1 MDEQKLMELEAILEA
16 STPGPWVIEKQSAH
30 EFWINA
36 PQGDPK
42 LGYKMWDGLIV
53 TYGDEDCVDEVKST
67 KVAKSNAKLILTA
80 KEALPK
86 LIEEIRHLRRAI
98 ASYHSTSPD
107 EVDRSWQ
114 EGFVAGMGEMQR
126 AAVKALEAS
135 YDAGAAKVVSGIR
148 VKEL

>member
-1 MDEQKLMELEAILEA
+1 MDEQKLMELEAILDA
-16 STPGPWVIEKQSAH
+16 STPGPWVLEKQSAC

-42 LGYKMWDGLIV
+42 LGYKTWDGLIV
-53 TYGDEDCVDEVKST
+53 TYGDEDNPDHAT
-67 KVAKSNAKLILTA
+67 KVAKANAQLILTA
-80 KEALPK
+80 KTALPK

-98 ASYHSTSPD
+98 ASYHSSSPD
-107 EVDRSWQ
+107 EVDRAWK
-114 EGFVAGMGEMQR
+114 EGFMVGMEEMQR

-135 YDAGAAKVVSGIR
+135 YDAGAAKVVSAIR

>member
-1 MDEQKLMELEAILEA
+1 MDEQKLMELEAILDA
-16 STPGPWVIEKQSAH
+16 STPGPWVLEKQSAC

-42 LGYKMWDGLIV
+42 LGYKAWDGLIV
-53 TYGDEDCVDEVKST
+53 AYGDEDNLDQAT
-67 KVAKSNAKLILTA
+67 RVAKANAQLILTA
-80 KEALPK
+80 KAALPK

-148 VKEL
+148 VKSL

>member
-1 MDEQKLMELEAILEA
+1 MDEQKLMELEAILDA
-16 STPGPWVIEKQSAH
+16 STPGPWVLEKQSAC

-42 LGYKMWDGLIV
+42 LGYKTWDGLIV
-53 TYGDEDCVDEVKST
+53 AYGDEDSPDQAT
-67 KVAKSNAKLILTA
+67 KVAKANAQLILTA
-80 KEALPK
+80 KTAMPK

-148 VKEL
+148 VKSL

>member
-16 STPGPWVIEKQSAH
+16 STPGPWVLEKQSAC

-42 LGYKMWDGLIV
+42 MGWPKWDGLIV
-53 TYGDEDCVDEVKST
+53 TYGDEDSPEMAT
-67 KVAKSNAKLILTA
+67 KVAKANAQLILTA
-80 KEALPK
+80 KAVMPK

-107 EVDRSWQ
+107 EVDRSWK

-148 VKEL
+148 VKSL

>member
-1 MDEQKLMELEAILEA
+1 MDEQKLMELEAILDA
-16 STPGPWVIEKQSAH
+16 STPGPWVLEKQSPD

-42 LGYKMWDGLIV
+42 LGYKTWDGLIV
-53 TYGDEDCVDEVKST
+53 TYGDEECSDSAT
-67 KVAKSNAKLILTA
+67 KVAKANAQLILTA
-80 KEALPK
+80 KTAMPK

-148 VKEL
+148 VKSL

>member
-1 MDEQKLMELEAILEA
+1 MDEQKLMELEAILDA
-16 STPGPWVIEKQSAH
+16 STPGPWVLEKQSAC

-42 LGYKMWDGLIV
+42 LGYKTWDGLIV
-53 TYGDEDCVDEVKST
+53 AYGDEDSPDQAT
-67 KVAKSNAKLILTA
+67 KVAKANAQLILTA
-80 KEALPK
+80 KAAMPK

-148 VKEL
+148 VKSL

>member
-16 STPGPWVIEKQSAH
+16 STPGPWVLEKQSAC

-42 LGYKMWDGLIV
+42 LGYKTWDGLIV
-53 TYGDEDCVDEVKST
+53 TYGDEDNPAYAT
-67 KVAKSNAKLILTA
+67 KVAKANAQVILTA
-80 KEALPK
+80 KAVMPK

-107 EVDRSWQ
+107 EVDRSWK

>member
-1 MDEQKLMELEAILEA
+1 MDEQKLQELEAILDA
-16 STPGPWVIEKQSAH
+16 STPGPWVLEKQSAD

-36 PQGDPK
+36 PNGDPK
-42 LGYKMWDGLIV
+42 MGWPKWDGLIV
-53 TYGDEDCVDEVKST
+53 TYGDEDSPEMAT
-67 KVAKSNAKLILTA
+67 KVAKANAKMILTA
-80 KEALPK
+80 KETLPK

-107 EVDRSWQ
+107 EVERAWK
-114 EGFVAGMGEMQR
+114 EGCMTGMAEMQR

-135 YDAGAAKVVSGIR
+135 YDAGAASIVSRIK